1 MSPEAQLRKQDPQYW
16 GADTVL
22 AVDKLPADMQNA
34 FANLDLGIA
43 SLSPAE
49 RGTVLPEPHPSW
61 MSLVE
66 TEWQKRYGVVQ

>member
-1 MSPEAQLRKQDPQYW
+1 
-16 GADTVL
+16 VL
-22 AVDKLPADMQNA
+22 AMDKLPQDMQEA

-43 SLSPAE
+43 SLAPAE